1 MSKMYRLI
9 IPTMEVIS
17 TETTNRDVRSVQLQ
31 VRDTQTANDG
41 SHVISGTAVVFDQP
55 SEAMPFIEYVSPL
68 AFKNVDFSH
77 VQLLYNH
84 DFSSILARVDA
95 GTLELSVSSKGL
107 NFTATLPDTQLGN
120 DTFTNIQNGNLQGLS
135 FGFTIA
141 DDSWGLDNDGNEVH
155 TINQIDQLFELSL
168 TPIPAY
174 PKTSVKIERSLKQFR
189 NEEKE
194 NMAKDTTNTATEP
207 DDSLKGPQGPEGNV
221 QGPADDTYTLSDD
234 QLNQLVEAVLKGIN
248 EQESDTS
255 TDDTST
261 GDSTEPADDTSADTR
276 DDEPDDD
283 TDDDSEDDSGDDSED
298 DSSDDD
304 SDDDVEEDAK
314 TIKEE
319 KRDNKNMRTVKPNS
333 EKSVFEKYLVT
344 RDMSIADGTTTANN
358 GVAIPHDVLQSI
370 EKPANTNSLSGLANH
385 IQVSAPAGTLPVM
398 ASTDVSLATA
408 AELAENPQ
416 LAKLALSG
424 VDYKLNTYRG
434 AIPVSQEMLDDAASA
449 ANISGLIGDYATQI
463 HDNTLEKDIATALQT
478 ATASTITS
486 FDDFKKA
493 YNDTYKYSNRVVV
506 VTKSAFDALDT
517 LKDSEG
523 RYLLQD
529 DISSAT
535 GKAILGAPV
544 YVVED
549 TRLGAK
555 NGDQLAFVGS
565 VHSFVTVA
573 DFKDLRVKWTDDYV
587 YGQQLQLIVREDTV
601 VSDPDAGK
609 LLTLNFTPASSGK

>member
-1 MSKMYRLI
+1 MYRLI
-9 IPTMEVIS
+9 IPILEVIP
-17 TETTNRDVRSVQLQ
+17 TETATNKDVRSVQLQ

-68 AFKNVDFSH
+68 AFKNVDFSN

-95 GTLELSVSSKGL
+95 GTLKITVNNKGL

-174 PKTSVKIERSLKQFR
+174 QETSVKIERSLKQFR

-207 DDSLKGPQGPEGNV
+207 DDSLKGPQGQEGNDSAV
-221 QGPADDTYTLSDD
+221 LSDD
-234 QLNQLVEAVLKGIN
+234 QLNQLVNAVLEGIK
-248 EQESDTS
+248 EQESDTPDDTS
-255 TDDTST
+255 TDSADNPST
-261 GDSTEPADDTSADTR
+261 GDSTDTRDDIPGDDATDDTSA
-276 DDEPDDD
+276 
-283 TDDDSEDDSGDDSED
+283 DDDSEDDSGDD
-298 DSSDDD
+298 
-304 SDDDVEEDAK
+304 VEEDSK
-314 TIKEE
+314 SIKEE
-319 KRDNKNMRTVKPNS
+319 KRENKNMRTVKPNS
-333 EKSVFEKYLVT
+333 EKSTFEKYLVT
-344 RDMSIADGTTTANN
+344 RDMTIADGTTTANN

-370 EKPANTNSLSGLANH
+370 EKPANTNSLSDLANH

-408 AELAENPQ
+408 DELAENPQ

-424 VDYKLNTYRG
+424 VDYKLKTYRG
-434 AIPVSQEMLDDAASA
+434 AIPVSQEMLDDSASA

-463 HDNTLEKDIATALQT
+463 HDNTLEKDIATALQS
-478 ATASTITS
+478 AKASTITS

-517 LKDSEG
+517 LKDNEG

-535 GKAILGAPV
+535 GKSILGAPV

-555 NGDQLAFVGS
+555 DGDQVAFVGS

-601 VSDPDAGK
+601 VANPDAGK
-609 LLTLNFTPASSGK
+609 LLTLNFTPASSSK

>member
-1 MSKMYRLI
+1 MYRLI
-9 IPTMEVIS
+9 IPILEVIP
-17 TETTNRDVRSVQLQ
+17 TETATNKDVRSVQLH
-31 VRDTQTANDG
+31 VRDTQTSNDG

-68 AFKNVDFSH
+68 AFKNVDFSN

-95 GTLELSVSSKGL
+95 GTLEITVDTKGL

-141 DDSWGLDNDGNEVH
+141 DDSWGLDKDGNEVH

-174 PKTSVKIERSLKQFR
+174 QETSVKIERSLKQFR

-207 DDSLKGPQGPEGNV
+207 DDSLKGPQGQEGD
-221 QGPADDTYTLSDD
+221 ASTLLSDD

-248 EQESDTS
+248 EKESDSSDDTS
-255 TDDTST
+255 TDNPD
-261 GDSTEPADDTSADTR
+261 DSTEPADDTTNTR

-283 TDDDSEDDSGDDSED
+283 TTDDTSADDDSEDDSGDDSG
-298 DSSDDD
+298 
-304 SDDDVEEDAK
+304 DDVEEDSK
-314 TIKEE
+314 TNKEE

-333 EKSVFEKYLVT
+333 EKSTFEKYLVT

-370 EKPANTNSLSGLANH
+370 ENPANTNSLSGLANH

-408 AELAENPQ
+408 AELVENPR
-416 LAKLALSG
+416 LAELALSG
-424 VDYKLNTYRG
+424 VDYKLKTFRG

-463 HDNTLEKDIATALQT
+463 HNNTLEKDVATALQS
-478 ATASTITS
+478 AKASTITS

-517 LKDSEG
+517 LKDAEG

-549 TRLGAK
+549 TRLGTK
-555 NGDQLAFVGS
+555 DGDQLAFVGS

-587 YGQQLQLIVREDTV
+587 YGQQLQLIVREDTIV
-601 VSDPDAGK
+601 ADPDAGK
-609 LLTLNFTPASSGK
+609 LLTLNFTPASSTPAK